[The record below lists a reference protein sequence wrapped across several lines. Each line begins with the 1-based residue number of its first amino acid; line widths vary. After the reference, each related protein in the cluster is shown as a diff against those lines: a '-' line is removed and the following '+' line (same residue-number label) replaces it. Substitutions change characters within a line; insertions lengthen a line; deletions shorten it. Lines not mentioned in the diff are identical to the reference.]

1 MVTMRQI
8 AKRAGVSI
16 GTVSHVVNG
25 TARVREP
32 LRRRVE
38 VAIEQLGYQPSV
50 LARSLRRNQSP
61 MLGVVIPDITNPF
74 FPAVVRGIEDVAYAH
89 STQLVL
95 CNADNDHRKER
106 AYLDQLRSIRVAGMI
121 VIPSAA
127 SELPAFAAQLRD
139 AVPLVCLD
147 RPLADWTGDYIGVDN
162 EGGAFLI
169 TRHLVQLGHRRLA
182 MISGPLT
189 IRNAQERLAGFKRAL
204 QAAALPEPAVELAG
218 FDRPSGLEAA
228 RRLVQLTPRPDA
240 IFAANDLLAVG
251 ALAALRE
258 LGLRCPEDV
267 AVAGFDDLELAA
279 FTHPPL
285 TTVAQPGYDLGR
297 CAAEALFNRLQH
309 PESPARIVML
319 ETALKVRSSCGAAL
333 AVAPGV

>member
-1 MVTMRQI
+1 MVTMRKI

-61 MLGVVIPDITNPF
+61 MLGVIIPDITNPF

-89 STQLVL
+89 STQIVL
-95 CNADNDHRKER
+95 CNADNDRLKER
-106 AYLDQLRSIRVAGMI
+106 AYLDQLHSIRVTGMI
-121 VIPSAA
+121 VIPSAD
-127 SELPAFAAQLRD
+127 SEFADFAARLREN
-139 AVPLVCLD
+139 VPLVCLD
-147 RPLADWTGDYIGVDN
+147 RPLAEWTGDYIGVDN
-162 EGGAFLI
+162 EAGAYVG
-169 TRHLVQLGHRRLA
+169 TQYLVRLGHRRLA
-182 MISGPLT
+182 MISGPLS
-189 IRNAQERLAGFKRAL
+189 IRNAQERLAGFRRAL
-204 QAAALPEPAVELAG
+204 AEASLSELAVEQAG

-228 RRLVQLTPRPDA
+228 RRLVQLTPGPSA

-258 LGLRCPEDV
+258 KGLRCPDDV
-267 AVAGFDDLELAA
+267 AVVGFDDLELAA
-279 FTHPPL
+279 FTDPPL
-285 TTVAQPGYDLGR
+285 TTVAQPGYTMGR
-297 CAAEALFNRLQH
+297 CAAEALFQRLQH
-309 PESPARIVML
+309 PE
-319 ETALKVRSSCGAAL
+319 TAAQRVILDTELKIRRSCGAFL
-333 AVAPGV
+333 GVERGA

>member
-25 TARVREP
+25 TARVRDP

-89 STQLVL
+89 GTQLVL

-106 AYLDQLRSIRVAGMI
+106 AYLDQLHSIRVAGMI

-147 RPLADWTGDYIGVDN
+147 RPLAGWSGDYVGVDN

-189 IRNAQERLAGFKRAL
+189 IRNAQERLAGFTRAL

-228 RRLVQLTPRPDA
+228 RRLMQLTPRPDA

-267 AVAGFDDLELAA
+267 AVVGFDDLELAA

-285 TTVAQPGYDLGR
+285 TTVAQPGYELGR

-309 PESPARIVML
+309 PESPARIVVL